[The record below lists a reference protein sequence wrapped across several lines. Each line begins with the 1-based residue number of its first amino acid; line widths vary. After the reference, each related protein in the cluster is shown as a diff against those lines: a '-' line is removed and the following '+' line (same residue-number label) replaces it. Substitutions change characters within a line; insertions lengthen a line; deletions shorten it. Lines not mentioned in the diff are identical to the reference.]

1 MTSSSLN
8 ENVASSFTEKAFT
21 RADFL
26 KGGGALI
33 VAIGL
38 PAAAWPSGASAAGAA
53 PASWPNEVDPAKLDS
68 WLAIHADGTV
78 TAFTG
83 KMENHQGNRT
93 ALAQIVAEE
102 LDVPVAN
109 IRMLMGDT
117 ARTVDQGPTVGSLT
131 IRLAGPQLRQAAASG
146 RQALLALAATRLG
159 VPASNLGVKDGVVR
173 PVGDTSRQ
181 VSYAELVGGR
191 LLGVSIPVRGS
202 GRGFGLVLG
211 GAQPKAAS
219 EYTIVGQS
227 PPRIDIPGMVTGQHF
242 YIQDVRLPGM
252 LHGRVIR
259 PTGLGSQLLSHG
271 KPSHGA
277 RVVRLNNFL
286 GVVAEREWDA
296 IQAARDLD
304 VKWSNWAGLPT
315 MDKLYSYIRDTPSL
329 EDAVVSST
337 GDAGKALANAAHSV
351 NATYTTPIQ
360 THGSIGPSCAVAD
373 VKDGSATVWSGTQGP
388 NDVRA
393 AVADALDF
401 PLERVRIITY
411 DASGNYG
418 RNGADM
424 ATVDAALMSQ
434 LVGRPVRV
442 QWSRQD
448 EHGWDPKGP
457 ATVHWLRCG
466 LDAQRNIV
474 GWDHQAW
481 IPAFFETTVIG
492 SVLAGRTTRL
502 PSIHLWE
509 DPILYNIPASRQ
521 LAHYQGD
528 IGSAQNN
535 GVGLI
540 SAWVRSPVQ
549 LQATFASESFFD
561 ELAAAAGADPV
572 DLRLRGMKD
581 QRMAAVLQ
589 AATRAANWQTRPSPG
604 PAARAASRVARGRGV
619 ATSLR
624 GGTYNAAVANVEV
637 DRKTGRISVTHV
649 VVAQENG
656 LTINPRAVKLGIEAG
671 VVQTVGRT
679 LFEQVTFDRSNVTSL
694 DWHGYPIIRF
704 KDTPTVEVILL
715 DNPGVPATGS
725 GEPSVNPIAP
735 AIGNAV
741 FDATGVR
748 IRSLP
753 MRPSWVRAAFAQA
766 ERGTQRVAVGS

>member
-1 MTSSSLN
+1 MTTSLQQTAS
-8 ENVASSFTEKAFT
+8 VAVEEKTFD
-21 RADFL
+21 RSDFL
-26 KGGGALI
+26 RGGGALI
-33 VAIGL
+33 VAAGL
-38 PAAAWPSGASAAGAA
+38 PVAVWPSGAGATSETPQA
-53 PASWPNEVDPAKLDS
+53 WPAEVDPSKLDS

-83 KMENHQGNRT
+83 KMENSQGNRT
-93 ALAQIVAEE
+93 AIPQIVAEE

-109 IRMLMGDT
+109 VRVLMGDT
-117 ARTVDQGPTVGSLT
+117 ARTVDQGSTVGSLT
-131 IRLAGPQLRQAAASG
+131 IRLAGPQLRQAAADG

-159 VPASNLGVKDGVVR
+159 VPVSGLSVKNGVVSALN
-173 PVGDTSRQ
+173 DASRH

-191 LLGVSIPVRGS
+191 LFGVTIPVQGS
-202 GRGFGLVLG
+202 GRGFGLALG
-211 GAQPKAAS
+211 GAQPKAPS
-219 EYTIVGQS
+219 QYTVVGQS
-227 PPRIDIPGMVTGQHF
+227 VPRVDIPGKVTGQYF
-242 YIQDVRLPGM
+242 YIQDVRVPGM

-259 PTGLGSQLLSHG
+259 PPGLGSQLLSYG

-277 RVVRLNNFL
+277 RVVRLKNFL
-286 GVVAEREWDA
+286 GVVAESEWDA
-296 IQAARDLD
+296 IRAARELK
-304 VKWSNWAGLPT
+304 VQWSNWAGLPT
-315 MDKLYSYIRDTPSL
+315 MDKLYSYILDTPNVQ
-329 EDAVVSST
+329 DAVVSNV
-337 GDAGKALANAAHSV
+337 GDAANALANAPRSV
-351 NATYTTPIQ
+351 NASYTTPIQ

-373 VKDGSATVWSGTQGP
+373 VKDGAATVWSGTQGP
-388 NDVRA
+388 NDVRS
-393 AVADALDF
+393 AVSSALGF
-401 PLERVRIITY
+401 PLANVRIFTF

-434 LVGRPVRV
+434 ILGRPVRV

-457 ATVHWLRCG
+457 ATVHQLQGG
-466 LDAQRNIV
+466 LDSHGNIV
-474 GWDHQAW
+474 GWQHEAW

-492 SVLAGRTTRL
+492 SVLAGRTARL

-521 LAHYQGD
+521 VAHYQGD

-572 DLRLRGMKD
+572 ALRLRGLTD
-581 QRMAAVLQ
+581 PRMIAVLQ
-589 AATRAANWQTRPSPG
+589 AVTKASKWQTRPSSS
-604 PAARAASRVARGRGV
+604 AKLRATSGIARGRGV

-624 GGTYNAAVANVEV
+624 GGTYNAAVADVEV
-637 DRKTGRISVTHV
+637 DRKTGRIRVNHI
-649 VVAQENG
+649 VVAQDNG

-671 VVQTVGRT
+671 VVQTVSRT
-679 LFEQVTFDRSNVTSL
+679 LYEQVTFDRSNVTSL
-694 DWHGYPIIRF
+694 DWHAYPIIRF
-704 KDTPTVEVILL
+704 KDAPTVEVILL
-715 DNPGVPATGS
+715 NNPGLPATGS

-748 IRSLP
+748 VRSLP
-753 MRPSWVRAAFAQA
+753 MRPSWVRAAFAQ
-766 ERGTQRVAVGS
+766 QRA

>member
-1 MTSSSLN
+1 MTCSS
-8 ENVASSFTEKAFT
+8 FT

-33 VAIGL
+33 VAAGL
-38 PAAAWPSGASAAGAA
+38 PAAALPSGAAAADDA
-53 PASWPNEVDPAKLDS
+53 PASWPVEVDPAQLDS

-93 ALAQIVAEE
+93 ALSQIVAEE
-102 LDVPVAN
+102 LDVPLASV
-109 IRMLMGDT
+109 RLLMGDT
-117 ARTVDQGPTVGSLT
+117 ARTVNQGSTVGSLT
-131 IRLAGPQLRQAAASG
+131 IRSAGPQLRQAAASG
-146 RQALLALAATRLG
+146 RQALLVLAATRLG
-159 VPASNLGVKDGVVR
+159 VPASKLTVEAGVVR
-173 PVGDTSRQ
+173 PLGDTSRQ
-181 VSYAELVGGR
+181 VSYAELVGGG
-191 LLGVSIPVRGS
+191 LLGVSIPVVGS
-202 GRGFGLVLG
+202 GRGFGLVLD
-211 GAQPKAAS
+211 GAQPKHPRD
-219 EYTIVGQS
+219 YTIVGQS
-227 PPRIDIPGMVTGQHF
+227 PPRVAIPGMLTGEHL
-242 YIQDVRLPGM
+242 YVQDVRLPGM
-252 LHGRVIR
+252 LHGRVVR
-259 PTGLGSQLLSHG
+259 PTGLGSQLLSVG

-296 IQAARDLD
+296 IQAARDLK
-304 VKWSNWAGLPT
+304 VKWSSWAGLPA
-315 MDKLYSYIRDTPSL
+315 MDDLAGFVRATPSL
-329 EDAVVSST
+329 QDTVVSSI
-337 GDAGKALANAAHSV
+337 GDAEAALARAAHALA
-351 NATYTTPIQ
+351 ATYTTPIQ
-360 THGSIGPSCAVAD
+360 THGSIGPSCALAD

-388 NDVRA
+388 NDVRS
-393 AVADALDF
+393 AVADALDL
-401 PLERVRIITY
+401 PLERVRIIAC

-457 ATVHWLRCG
+457 ATVSQLRGG
-466 LDAQRNIV
+466 LDAQRTIV

-492 SVLAGRTTRL
+492 SVLAGRAARL
-502 PSIHLWE
+502 PSAHLWE
-509 DPILYNIPASRQ
+509 DPILYDIPASRQ

-528 IGSAQNN
+528 IGSAQND

-540 SAWVRSPVQ
+540 SAWIRSPVQ
-549 LQATFASESFFD
+549 LQMTFASESFFD

-572 DLRLRGMKD
+572 ELRLRGMKD
-581 QRMAAVLQ
+581 QRMVAVLQ
-589 AATRAANWQTRPSPG
+589 AAARAAKWQTRPSPG
-604 PAARAASRVARGRGV
+604 PAAHGTSRLARGRGV

-624 GGTYNAAVANVEV
+624 GGTYNAAVADVEV
-637 DRKTGRISVTHV
+637 DRKTGRIRVNRV
-649 VVAQENG
+649 VVTQDNG
-656 LTINPRAVKLGIEAG
+656 MTINPRAVKLGIEAA

-679 LFEQVTFDRSNVTSL
+679 LIEQVTFDRSNVTSL
-694 DWHGYPIIRF
+694 DWRGYPIIRF
-704 KDTPTVEVILL
+704 KDAPTVDVILL
-715 DNPGVPATGS
+715 DNPDQPATGS
-725 GEPSVNPIAP
+725 GEPCVNPIAP

-748 IRSLP
+748 LRDLP
-753 MRPSWVRAAFAQA
+753 MTPRAVRAAL
-766 ERGTQRVAVGS
+766 ERAAGRA

>member
-1 MTSSSLN
+1 MTSSLK
-8 ENVASSFTEKAFT
+8 EDMTAVLAEKTFDRSAFL
-21 RADFL
+21 R
-26 KGGGALI
+26 GGGALI
-33 VAIGL
+33 VAVGL
-38 PAAAWPSGASAAGAA
+38 PAGVWPSGTAAAGDA
-53 PASWPNEVDPAKLDS
+53 PQVWPAEVDPSKLDS

-83 KMENHQGNRT
+83 KTENHQGNRT
-93 ALAQIVAEE
+93 ALPQIVAEE
-102 LDVPVAN
+102 LDVPVAKVR
-109 IRMLMGDT
+109 ILMGDT
-117 ARTVDQGPTVGSLT
+117 ARTVDQGSTVGSLT
-131 IRLAGPQLRQAAASG
+131 IIRAGPQLRQAAANG

-159 VPASNLGVKDGVVR
+159 VPASTLGVKDGVVS
-173 PVGDTSRQ
+173 PVGDASRK

-191 LLGVSIPVRGS
+191 LLGVSMPVQGN
-202 GRGFGLVLG
+202 GRGFGLTLG
-211 GAQPKAAS
+211 GAPPKAVS
-219 EYTIVGQS
+219 SYTIVGQS
-227 PPRIDIPGMVTGQHF
+227 VPRVDIPGKVTGQYF
-242 YIQDVRLPGM
+242 YIQDVRVPGM

-259 PTGLGSQLLSHG
+259 PPGLGSQLLSHG

-277 RVVRLNNFL
+277 RVVRLKNFL
-286 GVVAEREWDA
+286 GVFADSEWNA
-296 IQAARDLD
+296 IQAARELK
-304 VKWSNWAGLPT
+304 VRWSHWAGLPT
-315 MDKLYSYIRDTPSL
+315 MDKLYSYVLATPSL
-329 EDAVVSST
+329 EDAVVSSS
-337 GDAGKALANAAHSV
+337 GDVDKALASASRPFSAS
-351 NATYTTPIQ
+351 YTTAIE

-373 VKDGSATVWSGTQGP
+373 VKSGSATVWSGTQGP
-388 NDVRA
+388 NVVRS

-401 PLERVRIITY
+401 PLENVRIITF

-457 ATVHWLRCG
+457 ATVHQLRGG
-466 LDAQRNIV
+466 LDTHANIM
-474 GWDHQAW
+474 GWKHEAW

-492 SVLAGRTTRL
+492 SVLAGRTVRM

-509 DPILYNIPASRQ
+509 DPILYDIPASRQ
-521 LAHYQGD
+521 IAHYQGD
-528 IGSAQNN
+528 IGSSQND

-549 LQATFASESFFD
+549 LQLTFASESFFD

-572 DLRLRGMKD
+572 ELRLRGMKD
-581 QRMAAVLQ
+581 TRMIAVLQ
-589 AATRAANWQTRPSPG
+589 AAAKAANWQTRPSPG
-604 PAARAASRVARGRGV
+604 GNQRATSGIARGRGV

-624 GGTYNAAVANVEV
+624 GGTYNAAVAEVEV
-637 DRKTGRISVTHV
+637 DRKTGRIRVNHIVVT
-649 VVAQENG
+649 QDNG

-671 VVQTVGRT
+671 VVQSVGRT
-679 LFEQVTFDRSNVTSL
+679 LYEQVTFDRSNVTSL
-694 DWHGYPIIRF
+694 DWHSYPIIRF
-704 KDTPTVEVILL
+704 KDAPTVDVILL
-715 DNPGVPATGS
+715 DNPSLPATGS

-748 IRSLP
+748 LRSLP
-753 MRPSWVRAAFAQA
+753 MRPSWVRAAFAQ
-766 ERGTQRVAVGS
+766 QRA